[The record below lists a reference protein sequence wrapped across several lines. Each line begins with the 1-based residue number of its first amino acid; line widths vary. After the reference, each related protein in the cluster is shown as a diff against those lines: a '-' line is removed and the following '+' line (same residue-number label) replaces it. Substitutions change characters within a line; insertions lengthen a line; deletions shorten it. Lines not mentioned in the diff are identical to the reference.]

1 MSYDP
6 KSPEMRRRRFRPI
19 PVRMLVPNVITL
31 LAICAGLTAI
41 RLSTEGRM
49 ELAVAAIVFAAVLDG
64 IDGRVARMIKGQ
76 SKFGAELDS
85 LADFVNFG
93 VAPGLILY
101 FWQLHE
107 LNNGGWIAAMVF
119 AISGGLRLARFNAT
133 MDDPNKPAFA
143 ANFFTGVPAPAGAI
157 TVLLPI
163 YLAFLGLPRPPATL
177 TALYTLL
184 IAFLMVSRLPVFSGK
199 TVRMRVPPE
208 MVLPVFVSVIFFIAL
223 LIGYPWHILS
233 ALHGAVPL
241 EPAARDGSRIATMS
255 ARPPRRRCAG
265 WRALRRLRRRRWLRG
280 PRTGAGQSARPAELS
295 GRTNRWTS
303 WVRSRCR
310 LYGLTEVR
318 PFEKWPTQ
326 KSGENAV
333 TESATAPLPAA
344 LLEALARYDTP
355 TICNAMEVVAPERR
369 LIGYTTKPLVCP
381 FPDLPPMVGYART
394 VTIRSVLKSGSAGRR
409 AGQAPHRILRI
420 CRHRPRPAH
429 HASSRISTAPTSAMA
444 RSGARS
450 KATCTRRSA
459 ASASSPTDR
468 SATSRNGRRVS
479 RRWPARSARRMPGFT
494 PKASAARFASP
505 E

>member
-1 MSYDP
+1 MQMPIDP

-133 MDDPNKPAFA
+133 MDDPNKPPFA

-163 YLAFLGLPRPPATL
+163 YFAFLGMPKPPAVL

-184 IAFLMVSRLPVFSGK
+184 IGFLMVSRLPVFSGK
-199 TVRMRVPPE
+199 TIRLRVPPE

-233 ALHGAVPL
+233 ALTVLYLLSLPL
-241 EPAARDGSRIATMS
+241 
-255 ARPPRRRCAG
+255 G
-265 WRALRRLRRRRWLRG
+265 WRSYRG
-280 PRTGAGQSARPAELS
+280 YERAAAAQAAAQAVTPGDVPPSSPAPPFAPAVSEPDQDDRPA
-295 GRTNRWTS
+295 
-303 WVRSRCR
+303 R
-310 LYGLTEVR
+310 L
-318 PFEKWPTQ
+318 
-326 KSGENAV
+326 N
-333 TESATAPLPAA
+333 
-344 LLEALARYDTP
+344 
-355 TICNAMEVVAPERR
+355 
-369 LIGYTTKPLVCP
+369 
-381 FPDLPPMVGYART
+381 
-394 VTIRSVLKSGSAGRR
+394 
-409 AGQAPHRILRI
+409 
-420 CRHRPRPAH
+420 
-429 HASSRISTAPTSAMA
+429 
-444 RSGARS
+444 
-450 KATCTRRSA
+450 
-459 ASASSPTDR
+459 
-468 SATSRNGRRVS
+468 
-479 RRWPARSARRMPGFT
+479 
-494 PKASAARFASP
+494 
-505 E
+505 